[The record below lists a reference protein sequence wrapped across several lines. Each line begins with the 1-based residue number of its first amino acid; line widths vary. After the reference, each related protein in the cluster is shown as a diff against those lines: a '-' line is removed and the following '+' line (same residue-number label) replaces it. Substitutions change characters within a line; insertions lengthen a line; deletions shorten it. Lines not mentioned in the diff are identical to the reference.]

1 MAIHPR
7 RVRRRSDRDIVIGL
21 VIAGAFAAWVPK
33 ARLQTVFLQSNQTL
47 AFFIDPLIG
56 PLVAMVSFIFADL
69 IIISNILIYK
79 QY

>member
-1 MAIHPR
+1 M
-7 RVRRRSDRDIVIGL
+7 
-21 VIAGAFAAWVPK
+21 
-33 ARLQTVFLQSNQTL
+33 FLQSNQTL